1 MARPHLTE
9 RLLSG
14 VGQPG
19 ALVLVSG
26 PAGFGKTTLLSEFV
40 TRLARPV
47 AWLSLDE
54 GDNDPTRFWAH
65 WIAACQRVQGGI
77 GETALALLGSTQAL
91 PAEAIPASMI
101 NDLVGLERDL
111 VLILDDFHAIQNET
125 IHQVI
130 SFLLEHLPERLHI
143 IVSTRVDPP
152 WPLARFRA
160 RNQLLEIRAQ
170 DLRFTSQ
177 ETAAFLNRIMGLSL
191 DNEDI
196 AALEARTEGWVAGLQ
211 LAALSMKGRKD
222 VSGFVK
228 AFTGSH
234 VYVAD
239 YLVEEVLQRQTKETQ
254 QFLLQTSLLGRLN
267 AGLCEAV
274 AGCEDGQAT
283 LEALHRANLFVVSLD
298 DVGEWYRYHRL
309 FADLLKARLQRSISK
324 AAIGELHR
332 RAAAW
337 YEQAGMAAEAIEH
350 AGIAEDYAHM
360 ARLVETFALPMI
372 LQASLNTVEGWLQ
385 ALPQEFAENSP
396 RINMALAWMNLL
408 RGALPQAGPFIE
420 RLKAIFSASQ
430 GEEFSPSLHGEW
442 LAVQAELLMAQ
453 GKPEASRDL
462 AIQARKILP
471 EVEPQVRSMLYI
483 TLAKAFQQTYDYGHA
498 AEIFQMIARDARL
511 AGNFTFEILGLS
523 GHAQMTLKRGQLH
536 RTFEIAN
543 EGIQWLETSGKK
555 IPFSATLYG
564 ELGQVYYH
572 WHQLD
577 QARMYLG
584 RSMETSGKSGYSD
597 PEIYHYLMLSK
608 MFQMEGD
615 LNAAAREMQR
625 ASDLASLIPPAMVRE
640 NVISQQVRVALA
652 LGQMAAAEQLLVAEG
667 FSFGEALRYPKLSPG
682 SNITF
687 TAGLLYNSALR
698 LLLSLAK
705 SQPEGKSLKRGLDLA
720 ASVLAEELRCGHL
733 PVALETLLLACQ
745 MYAVLGDGRQ
755 SLVTAAKALEMAEPE
770 GFISIFVEEGEP
782 VAAVLAAL
790 LKSDLLGKVRPEY
803 VHEILAA
810 FPTNLMQVEE
820 APEQPAVNS
829 RTGKGKPDEEAALIE
844 PLTARE
850 LEVLRLIAEGD
861 SNQTIAE
868 KLVISVSAVKKH
880 TGNIYGKLNVNSRT
894 QAIVRA
900 RQLGLLPPDR

>member
-19 ALVLVSG
+19 TLVLLSG

-40 TRLARPV
+40 ARLARPV

-54 GDNDPTRFWAH
+54 GDNDPTRFWSH
-65 WIAACQRVQGGI
+65 WIAACQRVQDGI
-77 GETALALLGSTQAL
+77 GETALALLGSAQPL
-91 PAEAIPASMI
+91 PAEAIPASI
-101 NDLVGLERDL
+101 SNDLAELETDL
-111 VLILDDFHAIQNET
+111 VLVLDDFHTIQNET
-125 IHQVI
+125 IHLAI
-130 SFLLEHLPERLHI
+130 SFLLDHLPERLHL

-170 DLRFTSQ
+170 DLRFTT
-177 ETAAFLNRIMGLSL
+177 EEAASFLNRMMGLSL
-191 DNEDI
+191 ANEDI
-196 AALEARTEGWVAGLQ
+196 AALEVRTEGWIAGLQ

-239 YLVEEVLQRQTKETQ
+239 YLVEEVLQRQTEETQ
-254 QFLLQTSLLGRLN
+254 QFLLQTSLLEHLN

-274 AGCEDGQAT
+274 TGCEDGKST
-283 LEALHRANLFVVSLD
+283 LAALHRANLFVVSLD

-309 FADLLKARLQRSISK
+309 FADLLRARLQRSRPK

-337 YEQAGMAAEAIEH
+337 YEQAGMAAKAIEH
-350 AGIAEDYAHM
+350 ALLAEDYAHVV
-360 ARLVETFALPMI
+360 RLVEAFALPMI
-372 LQASLNTVEGWLQ
+372 LQASLNTVEGWMQ
-385 ALPQEFAENSP
+385 ALPREFAENSP
-396 RINMALAWMNLL
+396 RINMAFAWMNLF
-408 RGALPQAGPFIE
+408 RGALPQAIPYVE
-420 RLKAIFSASQ
+420 RLKAIFSEPKA
-430 GEEFSPSLHGEW
+430 EAFSPSLHGEW
-442 LAVQAELLMAQ
+442 LALQAELLMAQ
-453 GKPEASRDL
+453 GNPEASRDL
-462 AIQARKILP
+462 ALQARQILP
-471 EVEPQVRSMLYI
+471 EVDPQVRSMLYV
-483 TLAKAFQQTYDYGHA
+483 TLAKAFQQMYDYEHA
-498 AEIFQMIARDARL
+498 AEIFQMISRDARL

-536 RTFEIAN
+536 RTFEIAT
-543 EGIQWLETSGKK
+543 EGLRRMEMSGQK
-555 IPFSATLYG
+555 IPFGATLYG

-577 QARMYLG
+577 QARAYQG

-608 MFQMEGD
+608 MFLMEGN
-615 LNAAAREMQR
+615 LNASVREMQR
-625 ASDLASLIPPAMVRE
+625 ANDLAELIPPAMIRE

-652 LGQMAAAEQLLVAEG
+652 LGQTVAAEQLLVAEG

-720 ASVLAEELRCGHL
+720 ESVLAEELRCGHL

-745 MYAVLGDGRQ
+745 MYAVLGDDRQ

-770 GFISIFVEEGEP
+770 GFISVFIEEGKP
-782 VAAVLAAL
+782 VAVVLAAL

-803 VHEILAA
+803 VQEILAA
-810 FPTNLMQVEE
+810 FPKELVPLKESC
-820 APEQPAVNS
+820 EQPAVKLRS
-829 RTGKGKPDEEAALIE
+829 GPSEAAETLDLIE

-861 SNQTIAE
+861 SNRTIAE
-868 KLVISVSAVKKH
+868 KLVITVSAVKKH
-880 TGNIYGKLNVNSRT
+880 TGNVYGKLNVNSRT

-900 RQLGLLPPDR
+900 RQLGLLSPLG